1 MAVASGQVAALP
13 GMSLSAYDAQG
24 RPSQAVAACAATR
37 GQYDP
42 IHEANA

>member
-1 MAVASGQVAALP
+1 MAVASGQVAALLS
-13 GMSLSAYDAQG
+13 MSLSAYAALG
-24 RPSQAVAACAATR
+24 RPSPAVAACAATR